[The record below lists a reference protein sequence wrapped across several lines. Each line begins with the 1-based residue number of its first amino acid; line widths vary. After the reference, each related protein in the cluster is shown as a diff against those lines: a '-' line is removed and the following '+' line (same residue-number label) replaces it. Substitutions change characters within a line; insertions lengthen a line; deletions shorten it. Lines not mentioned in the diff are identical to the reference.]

1 MFFSADAE
9 SAVFRRDEAFG
20 LSSWHSSSKL
30 SSCSASEMRFSCQQA
45 DDDDDADDGDGDG
58 GDDDNSGGQFAA
70 LVRGFGSLGLLLA
83 LCADG

>member
-1 MFFSADAE
+1 
-9 SAVFRRDEAFG
+9 
-20 LSSWHSSSKL
+20 
-30 SSCSASEMRFSCQQA
+30 MRFSCQQA

-70 LVRGFGSLGLLLA
+70 LVRGLGSLGFLLA